1 MEDIID
7 SWLASAESCWQRGD
21 MASMRACG
29 RQLLEEAEAYSDQ
42 AQKKIAKKEALALLA
57 EASIYLGELPEAKAY
72 IDKIYEMEREQENHV
87 SQQEQQLRARFHRHL
102 FQPAQQVCLRELL
115 AKALY
120 HGVQYELDKALPY
133 YQQLVDAYRA
143 DRRLQAKAVMQAV
156 AIRGYSFY
164 ADSCVLAGEV
174 RIAEALTM
182 ELSKMAAEPEAK
194 AMFYSKA
201 LFLSNYRGIAPEEA
215 RQNHEKYV
223 KLLPKTEQFH
233 HDREKRRQPHSLRIG
248 YLSPDFRVHAAAYFF
263 TPLLKLADRQKF
275 TIYGYSNGE
284 TDHVTQRFKAMADKW
299 HNLQGK
305 SAKEI
310 ATQIYQDRIDILVDL
325 SGHSQN
331 NCLPVLAYKPAPVQV
346 SGIGYINTTGMEAVD
361 YFLTDKYCQPDS
373 HGPTGFTEKLL
384 KLPDC
389 HLCYSPGLM
398 RQIKAAGRDAPAMK
412 NGYITFGCFN
422 NYDKV
427 TEQMLLIWR
436 NILDNLPGSLLV
448 LKNKTCSIDSGREFI
463 YQRWARLGGKRQQ
476 LELRPYSQ
484 DYLRQYEDIDIAL
497 DTAPYNGGLTTCDAL
512 FMGVPVIALAGNSH
526 GSRYGVTL
534 LTAAGLPELV
544 ADNQRHYIMK
554 AQQLAKNGQLLNK
567 LHHELPGQL
576 LQSQLMNGK
585 AYMAELENK
594 YQKIWAEYIK

>member
-1 MEDIID
+1 M
-7 SWLASAESCWQRGD
+7 
-21 MASMRACG
+21 
-29 RQLLEEAEAYSDQ
+29 
-42 AQKKIAKKEALALLA
+42 
-57 EASIYLGELPEAKAY
+57 
-72 IDKIYEMEREQENHV
+72 
-87 SQQEQQLRARFHRHL
+87 
-102 FQPAQQVCLRELL
+102 
-115 AKALY
+115 
-120 HGVQYELDKALPY
+120 
-133 YQQLVDAYRA
+133 
-143 DRRLQAKAVMQAV
+143 
-156 AIRGYSFY
+156 
-164 ADSCVLAGEV
+164 
-174 RIAEALTM
+174 
-182 ELSKMAAEPEAK
+182 
-194 AMFYSKA
+194 
-201 LFLSNYRGIAPEEA
+201 
-215 RQNHEKYV
+215 
-223 KLLPKTEQFH
+223 
-233 HDREKRRQPHSLRIG
+233 
-248 YLSPDFRVHAAAYFF
+248 
-263 TPLLKLADRQKF
+263 
-275 TIYGYSNGE
+275 
-284 TDHVTQRFKAMADKW
+284 
-299 HNLQGK
+299 
-305 SAKEI
+305 
-310 ATQIYQDRIDILVDL
+310 
-325 SGHSQN
+325 
-331 NCLPVLAYKPAPVQV
+331 QV

-436 NILDNLPGSLLV
+436 NILDNLPGSRLV

-554 AQQLAKNGQLLNK
+554 AQHLAKNGQLLNK